1 MSFKKGAVN
10 DTLAMK
16 GGLCMEQKK
25 IGSFLKELRNEK
37 GLTQAQLAEQLNVSN
52 RSVSRWETGSTLP
65 DISILVE
72 LAEFYEVDIKEII
85 DGERKSET
93 MKEEMRDTLVK
104 VAEYTNEDKE
114 MQYYKMRKIIGG
126 ILIGFGVF
134 LTVSAMMIFPSDS
147 SWGSIYSI
155 IGTIILSTGLYQVIC
170 KNKYK
175 VIFAIGCFF
184 ILLGSLIFVDY
195 LGVTIGNQVPRF
207 AYEKEWGENVI
218 VYKAPFYTVI
228 RYNYDTESENI
239 EVIY

>member
-1 MSFKKGAVN
+1 M
-10 DTLAMK
+10 D
-16 GGLCMEQKK
+16 QIK

-37 GLTQAQLAEQLNVSN
+37 GLTQVQLAEQLNVSN

-114 MQYYKMRKIIGG
+114 MQYYKMRKMIGC

-134 LTVSAMMIFPSDS
+134 LTISALMMFPSDS
-147 SWGSIYSI
+147 SWGSIYSM
-155 IGTIILSTGLYQVIC
+155 IGAIILSTGLYQVIC

-175 VIFAIGCFF
+175 IIFSIGCFF
-184 ILLGSLIFVDY
+184 ILVASLIVVDY
-195 LGVTIGNQVPRF
+195 LGVTLEKQVPRF
-207 AYEKEWGENVI
+207 AYEKEWSGDTI

-228 RYNYDTESENI
+228 RHNYDTKNEYI
-239 EVIY
+239 EVIH

>member
-1 MSFKKGAVN
+1 
-10 DTLAMK
+10 
-16 GGLCMEQKK
+16 MEQKK

-134 LTVSAMMIFPSDS
+134 LTISAMMIFPSDS

-195 LGVTIGNQVPRF
+195 LGVTVGNQVPRF
-207 AYEKEWGENVI
+207 SYEKEWGENVI

-228 RYNYDTESENI
+228 RYNYDTESEYI